1 MKTKLTL
8 LPLCLFALTS
18 YAQLWS
24 PEGAKWHHFF
34 YSSDP
39 MVTNNNGYMTTTYDR
54 DTLINGEG
62 CKLLLQV
69 YNDVDLYDTLFT
81 KEMDSVVYIYNKQT
95 TVFDTL
101 FNFKSSIGASWKI
114 PGNGFSAC
122 GNQGRVTVAN
132 KGYRNINGFNLLWMK
147 VDVQF
152 DPLDNFGLWDYS
164 DTIFQRFGT
173 NRYYFMPYSHCEF
186 NCELESIDG
195 FRCYEDKDFSNLNL
209 FNFDCDYIQP
219 VGIIPIE
226 DQYFSIYNDSKYL
239 KVICSENS
247 KNQHIEIKLMDM
259 SGQVYFS
266 KNEFSFKEE
275 TISIEQLPRGTY
287 IVTINNFYTKKVI
300 VI

>member
-1 MKTKLTL
+1 
-8 LPLCLFALTS
+8 
-18 YAQLWS
+18 
-24 PEGAKWHHFF
+24 
-34 YSSDP
+34 

-54 DTLINGEG
+54 DTLINGES

-101 FNFKSSIGASWKI
+101 FNFKSSIGSSWKI

-173 NRYYFMPYSHCEF
+173 NWEYFMPYSHCEN
-186 NCELESIDG
+186 NCELESISG
-195 FRCYEDKDFSNLNL
+195 FRCYEDDDFSNLNL
-209 FNFDCDYIQP
+209 FNFDCDYIPP
-219 VGIIPIE
+219 VGINPIE
-226 DQYFSIYNDSKYL
+226 DNYFSIYNDSKYL
-239 KVICSENS
+239 KVICSENI

-266 KNEFSFKEE
+266 NNEFSFKEE

-287 IVTINNFYTKKVI
+287 IVTINNFYNKKVI
-300 VI
+300 II

>member
-34 YSSDP
+34 FSTDP
-39 MVTNNNGYMTTTYDR
+39 FITNNNGYMTTKYDR
-54 DTLINGEG
+54 DTLINGES
-62 CKLLLQV
+62 CKLLLQIL
-69 YNDVDLYDTLFT
+69 NDVDLYDTLFT

-114 PGNGFSAC
+114 PGYGFSGC

-287 IVTINNFYTKKVI
+287 IVTINKFYKKKVI
-300 VI
+300 II